1 MNLGPVFH
9 IVRRFEPKGGME
21 TYVWKLTHA
30 LQDLGVD
37 IRVIC
42 EMADNSSAVPY
53 LLVNGSKQR
62 RRWKSM
68 RDFRSAVREY
78 VEGMNLPLGTIVH
91 SHERTDIHQ
100 VTTIHGPLIGRIEN
114 QSLFKRLTS
123 QRVRFWCEA
132 EFDEICGSNVKA
144 VLPVSDLSLRE
155 ILNTYPEVSNSFV
168 ESAPPGLDEGHSEIF
183 KPAATPLR
191 IVFAGREW
199 KRKGLPLAIEIC
211 RQLNLAGLKSQL
223 DVFGVPLQKMYGGLS
238 WLSFKGEVDAIPF
251 GDYDLLVH
259 PARSEPYGMV
269 IAEALVAGCRV
280 LTSDRVGATM
290 LKHPMMCALGLQENV
305 GLWVAAAQN
314 LALCSGFVEY
324 SFPTWMNLAEYHCDT
339 VYPRVVNTRP

>member
-42 EMADNSSAVPY
+42 EIADSASAVPY

-78 VEGMNLPLGTIVH
+78 VEGMNLPLDAIVH

-114 QSLFKRLTS
+114 QSLFKRITS
-123 QRVRFWCEA
+123 RRVRFWCAA

-144 VLPVSDLSLRE
+144 VLPVSDLSLLE
-155 ILNTYPEVSNSFV
+155 ILDVYPEVGNSFMGC
-168 ESAPPGLDEGHSEIF
+168 APPGLDEGHSEIF
-183 KPAATPLR
+183 KPAATPVRL
-191 IVFAGREW
+191 VFAGREW

-211 RQLNLAGLKSQL
+211 RQLNLVGLESQL
-223 DVFGVPLQKMYGGLS
+223 DVFGVPLQKKYDGLD

-251 GDYDLLVH
+251 KDYDLLVH

-290 LKHPMMCALGLQENV
+290 LKHPMMRALGLQENV
-305 GLWVAAAQN
+305 GRWVAEAQD
-314 LALCSGFVEY
+314 LALRSGFVEY
-324 SFPTWMNLAEYHCDT
+324 SFPTWMNLAGYHCDT
-339 VYPRVVNTRP
+339 VYPRVVNISS